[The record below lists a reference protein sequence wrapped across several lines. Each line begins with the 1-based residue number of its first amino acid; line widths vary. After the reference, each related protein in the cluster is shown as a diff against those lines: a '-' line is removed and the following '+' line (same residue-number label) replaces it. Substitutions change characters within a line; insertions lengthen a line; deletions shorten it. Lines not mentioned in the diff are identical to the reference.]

1 MFEADFD
8 ILTVSKRFDHS
19 SVAIMMDIYTQFFER
34 KKKKDAKRLQDV
46 QQSMQSSS

>member
-8 ILTVSKRFDHS
+8 ILTVCRRFDHS
-19 SVAIMMDIYTQFFER
+19 SVAITMDIYIHFFDK
-34 KKKKDAKRLQDV
+34 KKKKDAQLLQDV